1 MPRPKKE
8 APNRKDGLYEVKI
21 TVGKR
26 MDGTLIRK
34 SFYST
39 ISKADARAQ
48 AEAYRVEQRA
58 AEITG
63 TVFAPT
69 GTGFTTWGRVWLKT
83 YKQPNVDT
91 NTYRWTYESTCEKHI
106 FPYFR
111 EADLRTIQPA
121 DIQTFFSAKRNLS
134 ESMLDKIHMCLIGIF
149 DSAIEN
155 EKCYRNPVRSKH
167 VAYTSAQKKTQKQV
181 YTQEQIQQV
190 SLLCS
195 LPEITALLYSGMR
208 IGELCGLMW
217 TDLDLTRKIYSIQR
231 SIAVKPGGGVCVN
244 LPKWGS
250 NRTNPLEPEFYTLL
264 RELEQEKTSPY
275 VFPNRFGGVQNPNSL
290 REKIYRYLEKLPQEI
305 PKLTPHE
312 MRHTYGTNLRRR
324 GVDIYSIQKIMGH
337 KDLKMTSELYVHNEV
352 EELKKALHTDGPKSN
367 QSKEAYHG

>member
-34 SFYST
+34 SFYSA

-69 GTGFTTWGRVWLKT
+69 GSGFTTWGRIWLKT
-83 YKQPNVDT
+83 YKQPNVDP
-91 NTYRWTYESTCEKHI
+91 NTYRWTYENTCEKHI
-106 FPYFR
+106 FPYFA

-121 DIQTFFSAKRNLS
+121 DIQAFLSTKRNLS

-155 EKCYRNPVRSKH
+155 EKCYRNPARSKH
-167 VAYTSAQKKTQKQV
+167 ITYTSAQEKSQKQV
-181 YTQEQIQQV
+181 YTREQIQQV
-190 SLLCS
+190 SSFCD

-217 TDLDLTRKIYSIQR
+217 TDLDLDRKVYSIQR
-231 SIAVKPGGGVCVN
+231 SIAIQPGGGVCVN
-244 LPKWGS
+244 PPKWGS
-250 NRTNPLEPEFYTLL
+250 YRTSPLEPEFHALL
-264 RELEQEKTSPY
+264 QELEQKRTSPY

-290 REKIYRYLEKLPQEI
+290 REKIYRHLERLPPET

-312 MRHTYGTNLRRR
+312 MRHTYGTDLRRR

-352 EELKKALHTDGPKSN
+352 EELKRALHIDGPESN
-367 QSKEAYHG
+367 HPKEAYNG